1 MGHSWG
7 GFATCNVIHYHKDIK
22 KIVALAPFV
31 SVGKVVGQS
40 IPKGFKII
48 IPFVVLADY
57 IKNGSY
63 SFRNSIK
70 SLKSFKGDA
79 LILHS
84 KNDFMVKYEANT
96 VPLMRE
102 CKNAKFLISENKYH
116 NPDYSDD
123 ALKIMVNFYK
133 EIKGKTAEEANE
145 IKKRTDFIAMG
156 KLDDEVMNSIISFLN
171 E

>member
-1 MGHSWG
+1 
-7 GFATCNVIHYHKDIK
+7 
-22 KIVALAPFV
+22 
-31 SVGKVVGQS
+31 
-40 IPKGFKII
+40 
-48 IPFVVLADY
+48 
-57 IKNGSY
+57 
-63 SFRNSIK
+63 
-70 SLKSFKGDA
+70 
-79 LILHS
+79 
-84 KNDFMVKYEANT
+84 MVKYEANT
-96 VPLMRE
+96 VPLMKE